1 MQQFGRMVSGSQITV
16 GWKWM
21 GGKAVDVDPSRRGRL
36 AVNEERGSKVS
47 AGREGKEP
55 SRHDLRGPGQ
65 SSA

>member
-16 GWKWM
+16 GWKWI

-47 AGREGKEP
+47 AGREG
-55 SRHDLRGPGQ
+55 
-65 SSA
+65 